1 MIKQLLTI
9 YSVVGMSL
17 YVIGCDVC
25 GNFMGITPYSNQN
38 SISFLHRYRVFNGY
52 RHYQN
57 TSQFFP
63 ANAYRAMHGSPNNT
77 DSSKTITNTYSSK
90 DFESY
95 KVFELRAK
103 YFVANRIEIN
113 AFIPVLNNKSKSNGV
128 YQTNTG
134 LGDISLNTA
143 YHIIVPKPENKIKHK
158 LLTGIGLKLPT
169 GNYNV
174 KRNNVRLDFDLQ
186 TGTGTFDGFIY
197 ANYVIMAKRLGF
209 NINANYKI
217 NGTNKFE
224 EKVNNST
231 TNFASVF
238 YKFNIKN
245 IILYPSVQA
254 NYEFTKGLE
263 INHKLD
269 YVSGVNSLMLGPGLD
284 LYYKRIS
291 INTLWQFSAY
301 EEIYPNE
308 LQLAGRIVLGLNY
321 NF

>member
-1 MIKQLLTI
+1 MFKRFLIGYL
-9 YSVVGMSL
+9 VVAISKCAL
-17 YVIGCDVC
+17 ACDVC
-25 GNFMGITPYSNQN
+25 GNFMGVTPYSNQN

-52 RHYQN
+52 RHYQK

-63 ANAYRAMHGSPNNT
+63 ANAYRVMHGSPSLIDT
-77 DSSKTITNTYSSK
+77 AKTITNSYSSK

-103 YFVANRIEIN
+103 YFVTKRVEVN
-113 AFIPVLNNKSKSNGV
+113 AFIPVLNNKSKNNGV

-134 LGDISLNTA
+134 LGDISLNAA
-143 YHIIVPKPENKIKHK
+143 YHIIVPKAENTIKHK
-158 LLTGIGLKLPT
+158 LLAGAGIKLPT
-169 GNYNV
+169 GNSNV
-174 KRNNVRLDFDLQ
+174 KKDNVRLDFDLQ
-186 TGTGTFDGFIY
+186 SGTGTLDGFIY
-197 ANYVIMAKRLGF
+197 ATYVIMAKRLGF
-209 NINANYKI
+209 SINANYKV
-217 NGTNKFE
+217 NGTNKFG

-245 IILYPSVQA
+245 IMLYPSIQA
-254 NYEFTKGLE
+254 NYEYTKGLE
-263 INHKLD
+263 INHQLD

-284 LYYKRIS
+284 VYYKRIS